1 MTKIILTD
9 TALND
14 LDSIYY
20 FRENPTA
27 KRMVKTILKEIKI
40 LQRHPESGSINHLFA
55 NEEKRIRALVVAKG
69 RYKVLYY
76 LEREQVYIARLWDCR
91 RNPEITSP

>member
-1 MTKIILTD
+1 MTKIILTG
-9 TALND
+9 TALKD

-20 FRENPTA
+20 FREDLTA

-40 LQRHPESGSINHLFA
+40 LQKLPEAGPIDHLFVDEA
-55 NEEKRIRALVVAKG
+55 KTIRALVVAKG

-76 LEREQVYIARLWDCR
+76 VEKDQVYIVRLWDCR
-91 RNPEITSP
+91 RNPGTARM

>member
-20 FRENPTA
+20 FREDPTA
-27 KRMVKTILKEIKI
+27 KRMVKTILQEIRI
-40 LQRHPESGSINHLFA
+40 LEKHPESGSVDQLFTHEA
-55 NEEKRIRALVVAKG
+55 KTIRTLVVAKG

-76 LEREQVYIARLWDCR
+76 LENEYVYIARLWDCR
-91 RNPEITSP
+91 RNPGITNP